1 MDTRTRAVGDRLG
14 PRDGASPKLAESI
27 ALKISKRLQKEDAT
41 AGTALG
47 TEADLLSLYG
57 SSRSVIR
64 EAIAILEREGVV
76 TVRRGRGG
84 GLFVAEPDM
93 LSLYHAMLAYFE
105 FIGATA
111 EEITSARKIL
121 YRLAVRL
128 ATERLQETDIAA
140 LRDTGLR
147 YRALLRAAHNPVL
160 DILARSAR
168 RFEVLSLIRSKVTP
182 SEYFSILDQTNILQ
196 DMQAEAVI
204 EGDLETALGLETDR
218 QSRSEEFLNLL
229 SESQQKLPPEK
240 VGERLISFISPQRP
254 IKKPE
259 FIIFKVSNDILNLG
273 WPVGHN
279 LGSQE
284 EVLDR
289 YAVGRSAF
297 REAIRPMERDGVVEM
312 RGGRN
317 NGLKVGEPTTARIYR
332 QSQRCFTALRAP
344 PEQFREV
351 FNELGASVIAKAARC
366 SSGSPGANSVALS
379 GEPEAL
385 SAQIDMMLSNAG
397 GNRVLAV
404 MLQAL
409 KPWMAPQSLSRNS
422 LEAVIGAVS
431 AGDAPLAYRSFRLL
445 QFSSQ

>member
-1 MDTRTRAVGDRLG
+1 MDARTHAARDRLG
-14 PRDGASPKLAESI
+14 SEDGASPKLAESI
-27 ALKISKRLQKEDAT
+27 ALKISTRLQKEDAS

-64 EAIAILEREGVV
+64 EAIAILEREGVI

-111 EEITSARKIL
+111 EEIISARKIL
-121 YRLAVRL
+121 YRLAIRL
-128 ATERLQETDIAA
+128 ATERLQEIDIAA
-140 LRDTGLR
+140 LRNAGQR

-160 DILARSAR
+160 DILSRSAR

-182 SEYFSILDQTNILQ
+182 SDYFSFLEKTNMVQ

-218 QSRSEEFLNLL
+218 QSLSEKFLNLL
-229 SESQQKLPPEK
+229 SEHQQKLTPEQ
-240 VGERLISFISPQRP
+240 VEERLIALISPQRP

-273 WPVGHN
+273 WPVGYN

-284 EVLDR
+284 EILDR

-317 NGLKVGEPTTARIYR
+317 NGLKVAEPTTAWIYR
-332 QSQRCFTALRAP
+332 QGQRCFTALRAP
-344 PEQFREV
+344 PEQFKEV
-351 FNELGASVIAKAARC
+351 FTELGASVIANAAR
-366 SSGSPGANSVALS
+366 SSNGSPGANSVALS
-379 GEPEAL
+379 AGPEAL
-385 SAQIDMMLSNAG
+385 STQIDLMLSNAG

-409 KPWMAPQSLSRNS
+409 KPWIAPQSLSRS
-422 LEAVIGAVS
+422 SMEAVIGAVS
-431 AGDAPLAYRSFRLL
+431 AGDAPLAFRSFRLL
-445 QFSSQ
+445 QSSSK